1 MKPALSLVRARQMNS
16 PAVIKLSQWD
26 ISMTDTQ
33 TSQGPVDQQGR
44 GADSG
49 DLTLM
54 QVTGSVLAAGFGV
67 QSKENKLRDFSRGKP
82 LQFIAA
88 GLIFTLGLLA
98 ALVAVV
104 SLVV

>member
-1 MKPALSLVRARQMNS
+1 
-16 PAVIKLSQWD
+16 
-26 ISMTDTQ
+26 MTDVQ
-33 TSQGPVDQQGR
+33 GSQRSSGIVDQ
-44 GADSG
+44 ASDSSG
-49 DLTLM
+49 DLSLM

-67 QSKENKLRDFSRGKP
+67 QSKENKQRDFSRGKP

-88 GLIFTLGLLA
+88 GLIFTFGLLF

>member
-1 MKPALSLVRARQMNS
+1 
-16 PAVIKLSQWD
+16 
-26 ISMTDTQ
+26 MTDMHV
-33 TSQGPVDQQGR
+33 SQQQGKQH
-44 GADSG
+44 AHSDDCG

-67 QSKENKLRDFSRGKP
+67 QSKENKQRDFTRGKP

-98 ALVAVV
+98 VLATVV
-104 SLVV
+104 SLVI

>member
-1 MKPALSLVRARQMNS
+1 
-16 PAVIKLSQWD
+16 
-26 ISMTDTQ
+26 MTDRQ
-33 TSQGPVDQQGR
+33 TPQRQDDQQAR
-44 GADSG
+44 STDSG
-49 DLTLM
+49 DLTLL

-67 QSKENKLRDFSRGKP
+67 QSKENKQRDFSRGKP

-104 SLVV
+104 TLVV

>member
-1 MKPALSLVRARQMNS
+1 MPDRQ
-16 PAVIKLSQWD
+16 
-26 ISMTDTQ
+26 TF
-33 TSQGPVDQQGR
+33 QGPVDQQGR

-82 LQFIAA
+82 LAKRLGYRALYPMVSPLIAKA
-88 GLIFTLGLLA
+88 PMVARMNTL
-98 ALVAVV
+98 
-104 SLVV
+104 

>member
-1 MKPALSLVRARQMNS
+1 M
-16 PAVIKLSQWD
+16 
-26 ISMTDTQ
+26 Q
-33 TSQGPVDQQGR
+33 TSQPPAGQDTRPTEAR
-44 GADSG
+44 E
-49 DLTLM
+49 LTLI